1 MIRSAALSQSAITC
15 PSCKHEFEPS
25 AVQAE
30 EIRRQIRD
38 EFNQKWQEQRRK
50 DEAEAVQLKESL
62 RQKEAAADAALRQA
76 EEEAAAARKR
86 FDEDVKQKVEA
97 DCKAKE
103 KELMLK
109 VGKKVEEDNAA
120 ILEQARDEAERL
132 TVKASE
138 ARQREVDFL
147 KRLQE
152 AEEAKAQMELKTQR
166 MLMEEQQK
174 IRESARKEEDERA
187 RLRDEQYT
195 MKMRELEKQL
205 DDQRRLAEEMKRKA
219 EQGSMQLQGE
229 VQELALEELL
239 RAAFPF
245 DNISEVPKG
254 INGADCILTV
264 RNKYGQEC
272 GCILFESKRTQA
284 FNAEWITKLKKDMIP
299 CNAHLAIIVSQ
310 ALPKDMD
317 RFGERQGVYLCTF
330 MEVKSLVEV
339 LRTHIIAH
347 HELRKSQENKG
358 DKMERLYEYLTSS
371 EFIQKWNIMRE
382 NFQAF
387 RNALM
392 KEHDA
397 YTKNYAKKQRM
408 LESIINSSSMISGD
422 FQAIA
427 GMDSMDWSELP
438 EEGRTMLLE

>member
-1 MIRSAALSQSAITC
+1 MTRSAPSTSAITC
-15 PSCKHEFEPS
+15 PSCKHQFEPT
-25 AVQAE
+25 AAIADE
-30 EIRRQIRD
+30 LAKQIRD
-38 EFNQKWQEQRRK
+38 EYAQKYR
-50 DEAEAVQLKESL
+50 EARNKEEGEM
-62 RQKEAAADAALRQA
+62 RQKEAALKQKEAAAEALRTQL
-76 EEEAAAARKR
+76 EQEAAAARKR
-86 FDEDVKQKVEA
+86 FDEEVRQKVEE

-103 KELMLK
+103 KELLRK
-109 VGKKVEEDNAA
+109 ANKKAEEENAA
-120 ILEQARDEAERL
+120 LLQQAREEAERQAA
-132 TVKASE
+132 KARD
-138 ARQREVDFL
+138 AQQREVDFL

-152 AEEAKAQMELKTQR
+152 AEAAKEEVEMR
-166 MLMEEQQK
+166 MKRAMLEEQAKLREQMQK
-174 IRESARKEEDERA
+174 DLEERA
-187 RLRDEQYT
+187 RLREEEVQ
-195 MKMRELEKQL
+195 MRLREKDKQL
-205 DDQRRLAEEMKRKA
+205 EDQKKLVEEMRRKA

-239 RAAFPF
+239 RTAFPF
-245 DNISEVPKG
+245 DKISEVPKG
-254 INGADCILTV
+254 INGADCVLTV
-264 RNKYGQEC
+264 RNKFGQEC

-284 FNAEWITKLKKDMIP
+284 FNTEWIGKLKKDMIP
-299 CNAHLAIIVSQ
+299 CNASLAIIVTQ
-310 ALPKDMD
+310 VLPKDMD
-317 RFGERQGVYLCTF
+317 RFGERQGVYVCTF

-339 LRTHIIAH
+339 LRNHVIAH

-371 EFIQKWNIMRE
+371 EFMQKWNIMRE

-408 LESIINSSSMISGD
+408 LEAIINSSSLISGD

-438 EEGRTMLLE
+438 EDGRTMMLD

>member
-1 MIRSAALSQSAITC
+1 M
-15 PSCKHEFEPS
+15 
-25 AVQAE
+25 QAE
-30 EIRRQIRD
+30 EIRRQLRD

-50 DEAEAVQLKESL
+50 DEAEAEKLKTEL
-62 RQKEAAADAALRQA
+62 KQKEAAAEALRRQL
-76 EEEAAAARKR
+76 EEEAAAAKR
-86 FDEDVKQKVEA
+86 RIEEEVKQKVDEE
-97 DCKAKE
+97 CRAKE
-103 KELMLK
+103 KLLRAE
-109 VGKKVEEDNAA
+109 VSKKLEEESAER
-120 ILEQARDEAERL
+120 LQLAREEAERQKEKL
-132 TVKASE
+132 REAS
-138 ARQREVDFL
+138 QREVDFL

-152 AEEAKAQMELKTQR
+152 AEDAKAQMEIKTQR
-166 MLMEEQQK
+166 LLMEEQAR
-174 IRESARKEEDERA
+174 IREAIKKEEEEKA
-187 RLRDEQYT
+187 RLRDEQHS
-195 MKMRELEKQL
+195 MKLRELEKQL
-205 DDQRRLAEEMKRKA
+205 DDQRKLAEEMKRKA

-245 DNISEVPKG
+245 DKISEVPKG

-264 RNKYGQEC
+264 RNKFGQEC

-284 FNAEWITKLKKDMIP
+284 FNTDWIQKLKKDMIP
-299 CNAHLAIIVSQ
+299 CNASLAIIVTQ
-310 ALPKDMD
+310 VLPKDMD
-317 RFGERQGVYLCTF
+317 RFGERQGVYVCTF

-339 LRTHIIAH
+339 LRTHVIAH
-347 HELRKSQENKG
+347 YELRKSQENKG

-371 EFIQKWNIMRE
+371 EFMQKWNIMRE

-408 LESIINSSSMISGD
+408 LEAIINSSSLISGD

-438 EEGRTMLLE
+438 EEGKTMLLE